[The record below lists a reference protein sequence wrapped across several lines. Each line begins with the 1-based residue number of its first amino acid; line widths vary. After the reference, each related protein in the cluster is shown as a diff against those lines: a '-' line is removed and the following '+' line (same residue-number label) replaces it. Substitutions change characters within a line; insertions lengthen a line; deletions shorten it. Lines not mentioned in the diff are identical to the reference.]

1 MVKTMNSI
9 KFLKKFFVASFIFL
23 SAIVYADNIQ
33 MNSSVN
39 RTEVALN
46 ETLQLTISVSGDS
59 RKLPEFSLPTLSD
72 FNVYGTSQSKS
83 FSMVNGNVT
92 NTVSYTYTLS
102 PKKTGEYEIP
112 SFSLKYNGETY
123 ETNPVKIT
131 VTDAKT
137 VSSVAVQNTKIPPQK
152 QTSQVYNF
160 DTSKAVFVQAKTN
173 KKSAYINEKIV
184 YTFSFYTSVNLLSN
198 PSYQAPNFT
207 GFFTGNTSQN
217 NYRTQINGKDYIV
230 TEVST
235 ELYPQQE
242 GNVTIEPAR
251 IMVSIEDFSKNYD
264 DFFSSFFRRSKN
276 VELTT
281 DKINIKVSK
290 VPGDIDMVG
299 SFKMTATV
307 DNKDKKENEPFDL
320 KIVITGT
327 GNVKTIKEPEISLSD
342 NLKKYETSEKILK
355 SGDKETGKE
364 FTTLIMPLGAGEG
377 EIKIHSQ
384 KYFDMAT
391 KQAKNIPEKNIKV
404 NIIEDENKD
413 KQIQNQTP
421 YVASG
426 TANQNNYNNFG
437 TQQQNIDFSFIFK
450 IYNFLKKPI
459 LWIILGSLLILYF
472 LIKLILKFIEYRNKD
487 QQKLKN
493 KKAYKQA
500 KKYFQKAKKTKNP
513 KEFYEFMY
521 KGILEY
527 FASVLG
533 KSADG
538 LTAYQIRKD
547 LEERNVSPDLIKQI
561 ENIIDECSIILY
573 SQSSTGSTENLSD
586 FYNKAFDVMK
596 KLDL

>member
-1 MVKTMNSI
+1 MVKTMNKI
-9 KFLKKFFVASFIFL
+9 KFLKKLFVAVFVLL
-23 SAIVYADNIQ
+23 SSVLYADNIQ

-46 ETLQLTISVSGDS
+46 ETLQLTISVSGDT
-59 RKLPEFSLPTLSD
+59 RKLPEFSLPTLTD

-92 NTVSYTYTLS
+92 NTTSYIYTLS
-102 PKKTGEYEIP
+102 PKKTGDYEIP

-123 ETNPVKIT
+123 ETTPVKIT

-137 VSSVAVQNTKIPPQK
+137 VNSVSVQNAQIPPQK

-173 KKSAYINEKIV
+173 KKTAYINEKII

-217 NYRTQINGKDYIV
+217 NYRTQINGRDYVV

-242 GNVTIEPAR
+242 GNITIDAAK
-251 IMVSIEDFSKNYD
+251 IVVSIEDFSKNYD

-290 VPGDIDMVG
+290 VPGNIDMVG
-299 SFKMTATV
+299 SFKMTATT
-307 DNKDKKENEPFDL
+307 DKKDKKENEPFDL
-320 KIVITGT
+320 KIVITGS
-327 GNVKTIKEPEISLSD
+327 GNIKTIKEPEISLSD
-342 NLKKYETSEKILK
+342 NLKKYETSERILK
-355 SGDKETGKE
+355 AGDKETGKE
-364 FTTLIMPLGAGEG
+364 FTTLIMPLEAGEG
-377 EIKIHSQ
+377 EIKIHPQ

-391 KQAKNIPEKNIKV
+391 RQTKTIPEKNIKV
-404 NIIEDENKD
+404 NIIEDKNK
-413 KQIQNQTP
+413 QVQAP
-421 YVASG
+421 VADSG
-426 TANQNNYNNFG
+426 TANQNSYNNFG
-437 TQQQNIDFSFIFK
+437 TPQPNIDFSFIFK

-459 LWIILGSLLILYF
+459 LWITVGCLVILYF

-493 KKAYKQA
+493 KKAYKKA
-500 KKYFQKAKKTKNP
+500 KKYFHKAKKADIP
-513 KEFYEFMY
+513 KDFYEFMY

-547 LEERNVSPDLIKQI
+547 LEERNIAPDLIKQV
-561 ENIIDECSIILY
+561 EDIIDECSIILY
-573 SQSSTGSTENLSD
+573 SQSSGSSTGNLSD
-586 FYNKAFDVMK
+586 FYDKAFNVMK

>member
-1 MVKTMNSI
+1 MVNIMNKI
-9 KFLKKFFVASFIFL
+9 KFLKSFLIAIFFLLTTVL
-23 SAIVYADNIQ
+23 YADNIQ

-46 ETLQLTISVSGDS
+46 ETLQLTISISGDS

-72 FNVYGTSQSKS
+72 FNIYGTSQSKS

-92 NTVSYTYTLS
+92 NTVSYVYTLS
-102 PKKTGEYEIP
+102 PKKTGEYNIP
-112 SFSLKYNGETY
+112 SFSLTYDGQTY
-123 ETNPVKIT
+123 ETTPVKIT

-137 VSSVAVQNTKIPPQK
+137 VSSVSVQNTQIPPQK

-160 DTSKAVFVQAKTN
+160 DTSKAIFVQAKTN

-184 YTFSFYTSVNLLSN
+184 YTFSFYTSVNILSN
-198 PSYQAPNFT
+198 PAYQGPNFS
-207 GFFTGNTSQN
+207 GFFTGNTTQN
-217 NYRTQINGKDYIV
+217 NYRTQLNGREYIV
-230 TEVST
+230 NEVST
-235 ELYPQQE
+235 ELYPQQA
-242 GNVTIEPAR
+242 GNITIEPAK

-276 VELTT
+276 IELTT
-281 DKINIKVSK
+281 DKINIKVSP
-290 VPGDIDMVG
+290 VPENIDMVG
-299 SFKMTATV
+299 TFKMTATV
-307 DNKDKKENEPFDL
+307 DKKDKKENEPFDL
-320 KIVITGT
+320 KVIISGT

-364 FTTLIMPLGAGEG
+364 FTTLIMPLSAGEG
-377 EIKIHSQ
+377 NIKILPQ
-384 KYFDMAT
+384 KYFDLST
-391 KQAKNIPEKNIKV
+391 KTIKYIPEKNIKV
-404 NIIEDENKD
+404 NIIEDKD
-413 KQIQNQTP
+413 KQNQAPVIGSATAQQNS
-421 YVASG
+421 YNHFG
-426 TANQNNYNNFG
+426 NQ
-437 TQQQNIDFSFIFK
+437 QPNIDFTFIFK

-459 LWIILGSLLILYF
+459 LWIILGSLLILYI
-472 LIKLILKFIEYRNKD
+472 LIRLVLKFVEYKNKD

-493 KKAYKQA
+493 KKAYKKA
-500 KKYFQKAKKTKNP
+500 KKYFQKAKKTKDA

-547 LEERNVSPDLIKQI
+547 LEERNVSAELIKQI
-561 ENIIDECSIILY
+561 EDIIDECSIILY
-573 SQSSTGSTENLSD
+573 SQSSVSSSENLTE
-586 FYNKAFDVMK
+586 FYNKTFDVMK